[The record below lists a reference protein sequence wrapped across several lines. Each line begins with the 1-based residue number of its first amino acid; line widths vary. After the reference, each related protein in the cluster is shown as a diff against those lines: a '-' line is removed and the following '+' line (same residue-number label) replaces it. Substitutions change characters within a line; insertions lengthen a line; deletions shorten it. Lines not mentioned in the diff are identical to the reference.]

1 MNIADGRFSPFCG
14 KIAIFAKKGGKI
26 HMAKSL
32 SQKPV
37 CVGSVIVGIEQHI
50 SFGEYNEKKESMMK
64 ELFVIDDINRKI
76 DRNDPDITHSISITR
91 ANGTGD
97 KYLLAG
103 EAEGKEIRI
112 RTDQQA
118 KKIEYP
124 KKEIEQVDLISY
136 AVTDITLND
145 KEIKYVELK
154 RDIEENQRKYMEL
167 AKELREARLS
177 DDEAG
182 FLQKKI
188 IEKTEGMQALNWD
201 THMKLKEIS
210 DLEINSPETNYPDF
224 VGVRPGMIIYT
235 DDKSPWLVLEKNPA
249 SAEKILNESCA
260 TGKHEDAFV
269 CMSLKGAER
278 LVFTSQNHQIGKDTS
293 IAISSHTGAIKEDI
307 WRVMV
312 KNMSVDKLSEERL
325 EIMKASAKNPHLC
338 EAVKECTLSL
348 RKQLEA
354 RVLSAGIGPDEIN
367 VFNCNELK
375 SKAMDR
381 NTAELI
387 RRYPQISE
395 DLKEIRSITDR
406 IIKTYGLD
414 KDYGPGSIANEA
426 IKESS
431 QPIVP
436 KEKLERT
443 SNLSA
448 LLNRAA
454 TGATKQKAKG
464 SKSPLGKGI
473 LKG

>member
-1 MNIADGRFSPFCG
+1 
-14 KIAIFAKKGGKI
+14 
-26 HMAKSL
+26 MAKSL

-37 CVGSVIVGIEQHI
+37 CVGSIIVCLERHT

-64 ELFVIDDINRKI
+64 ELFIVDDISRKI
-76 DRNDPDITHSISITR
+76 DRNDPDITHSISIAR

-136 AVTDITLND
+136 AVTGITLND
-145 KEIKYVELK
+145 KEIKYVGLK
-154 RDIEENQRKYMEL
+154 RDIEGNQRKYMEL
-167 AKELREARLS
+167 AKELGEARLS

-188 IEKTEGMQALNWD
+188 AEKTKGMQALNWD

-210 DLEINSPETNYPDF
+210 DLEIDSPETNYPDLI
-224 VGVRPGMIIYT
+224 GVRPGMIIYT
-235 DDKSPWLVLEKNPA
+235 DDKSPWLMLEKNPA
-249 SAEKILNESCA
+249 SAEGMLNESYA
-260 TGKHEDAFV
+260 SGKYGDVFV
-269 CMSLKGAER
+269 CMSLKGTER
-278 LVFTSQNHQIGKDTS
+278 LVFTPQNHQIGKDTS
-293 IAISSHTGAIKEDI
+293 IAISSRTEAIKEDM
-307 WRVMV
+307 WRAMV
-312 KNMSVDKLSEERL
+312 KNMSVDKLSRERL
-325 EIMKASAKNPHLC
+325 EIMKASAKDPHLC
-338 EAVKECTLSL
+338 EAVRECTLSL
-348 RKQLEA
+348 RRQLEA
-354 RVLSAGIGPDEIN
+354 RALSAGIGPDEIN

-375 SKAMDR
+375 SKAMDG
-381 NTAELI
+381 NIAELI

-395 DLKEIRSITDR
+395 DLKEIRSVADR
-406 IIKTYGLD
+406 TIKTYGLD
-414 KDYGPGSIANEA
+414 KDYGPGSIIDEA
-426 IKESS
+426 VKESS

-436 KEKLERT
+436 KEKIERT
-443 SNLSA
+443 SDLSA

-454 TGATKQKAKG
+454 AGAARSKAKEP
-464 SKSPLGKGI
+464 KSAPRKGI

>member
-1 MNIADGRFSPFCG
+1 
-14 KIAIFAKKGGKI
+14 
-26 HMAKSL
+26 MAKSL

-37 CVGSVIVGIEQHI
+37 CVGSIIVCLERHT

-64 ELFVIDDINRKI
+64 EMFAVDDISRKI
-76 DRNDPDITHSISITR
+76 DRNDPDITHSISIAR
-91 ANGTGD
+91 ANGTGN
-97 KYLLAG
+97 KYSLAG

-136 AVTDITLND
+136 AVTGITLND
-145 KEIKYVELK
+145 KEMKYIGLK

-167 AKELREARLS
+167 AKELGEARLS

-188 IEKTEGMQALNWD
+188 AEKTKGMQALNWD

-210 DLEINSPETNYPDF
+210 DLEIDSPETNYPDF
-224 VGVRPGMIIYT
+224 IGVRPGMIIYT
-235 DDKSPWLVLEKNPA
+235 DDKSPWLMLEKNPA
-249 SAEKILNESCA
+249 SAEGMLNESYA
-260 TGKHEDAFV
+260 SGKYGDVFV
-269 CMSLKGAER
+269 CMSLKGTER
-278 LVFTSQNHQIGKDTS
+278 LVFTPQNHQIGKDTS
-293 IAISSHTGAIKEDI
+293 IAILSRTEAIKEDM

-312 KNMSVDKLSEERL
+312 KNMSVDKLSKERL
-325 EIMKASAKNPHLC
+325 EIMKASAKDPHLC
-338 EAVKECTLSL
+338 EAVRECTISL

-354 RVLSAGIGPDEIN
+354 RALSAEIGPDEIN

-375 SKAMDR
+375 SKAMDG

-395 DLKEIRSITDR
+395 DLKEIRSVADR
-406 IIKTYGLD
+406 TIKTYGLD
-414 KDYGPGSIANEA
+414 KDYGPGSIIDEA
-426 IKESS
+426 VKESS

-436 KEKLERT
+436 KEKIERT
-443 SNLSA
+443 SDLSA

-454 TGATKQKAKG
+454 AGAARSKAKEP
-464 SKSPLGKGI
+464 KSTPGKGI

>member
-1 MNIADGRFSPFCG
+1 
-14 KIAIFAKKGGKI
+14 
-26 HMAKSL
+26 MAKLL

-37 CVGSVIVGIEQHI
+37 CVGSIVVCLERHT

-64 ELFVIDDINRKI
+64 ELFVVDDISRKI
-76 DRNDPDITHSISITR
+76 DQNDPDITHSISIAR

-97 KYLLAG
+97 RYLLAG

-124 KKEIEQVDLISY
+124 KKGIEQVDLISY
-136 AVTDITLND
+136 AVAGITLND
-145 KEIKYVELK
+145 KEMKYIRLK
-154 RDIEENQRKYMEL
+154 RDIEENQRKYTEL
-167 AKELREARLS
+167 AKELGEARLS

-188 IEKTEGMQALNWD
+188 AEKTKGMQALNWD

-210 DLEINSPETNYPDF
+210 DLEIDSPETGYPDLI
-224 VGVRPGMIIYT
+224 GVRPGMIICT

-249 SAEKILNESCA
+249 SAEKILNESRA
-260 TGKHEDAFV
+260 AGKYGDVFV
-269 CMSLKGAER
+269 CMSPEGAEK
-278 LVFTSQNHQIGKDTS
+278 LVFTPQNHQVSKDTS
-293 IAISSHTGAIKEDI
+293 IAVLSRTEAIKEDI
-307 WRVMV
+307 ERVMI
-312 KNMSVDKLSEERL
+312 KNMSVDKLSRERL

-338 EAVKECTLSL
+338 EAVRECALSL
-348 RKQLEA
+348 RKQLET
-354 RVLSAGIGPDEIN
+354 RILSVGIGPDEIN

-375 SKAMDR
+375 SKAMDG

-395 DLKEIRSITDR
+395 GLKEIRSIADR

-414 KDYGPGSIANEA
+414 KDYGPGSIASEA
-426 IKESS
+426 VKEPS
-431 QPIVP
+431 QPVAP
-436 KEKLERT
+436 KEKIERT
-443 SNLSA
+443 SDLSA

-454 TGATKQKAKG
+454 AGATKSKAKEP
-464 SKSPLGKGI
+464 KSATRKGI

>member
-1 MNIADGRFSPFCG
+1 
-14 KIAIFAKKGGKI
+14 
-26 HMAKSL
+26 MAKLL

-37 CVGSVIVGIEQHI
+37 CVGSIIVCLERHT

-64 ELFVIDDINRKI
+64 ELFVVDDISRKI
-76 DRNDPDITHSISITR
+76 DQNDPDITHSISMAR

-112 RTDQQA
+112 RTDQKA

-136 AVTDITLND
+136 AVTGITLND
-145 KEIKYVELK
+145 KEIKYVGLK

-167 AKELREARLS
+167 AKELGEARLS

-188 IEKTEGMQALNWD
+188 TEKTEGMQTLNWD

-210 DLEINSPETNYPDF
+210 DLEIDSPETNYPDF
-224 VGVRPGMIIYT
+224 IGARPGMIIYT
-235 DDKSPWLVLEKNPA
+235 DDKSPWLMLEKNPA
-249 SAEKILNESCA
+249 SAEKILNESYA
-260 TGKHEDAFV
+260 AGKYGDTFV
-269 CMSLKGAER
+269 CMSLKGTER
-278 LVFTSQNHQIGKDTS
+278 LVFTPQNHQIGKDTS
-293 IAISSHTGAIKEDI
+293 IAILSRTEAIKEDM

-312 KNMSVDKLSEERL
+312 KNMSVDKLSKERL
-325 EIMKASAKNPHLC
+325 EIMKASAKDPHLC
-338 EAVKECTLSL
+338 EAVRECTISL

-354 RVLSAGIGPDEIN
+354 RALSAEIGPDEIN

-375 SKAMDR
+375 SKAMDG

-395 DLKEIRSITDR
+395 DLKEIRSVADR
-406 IIKTYGLD
+406 TIKTYGLD
-414 KDYGPGSIANEA
+414 KDYGPGSIIDEA
-426 IKESS
+426 VKESS

-436 KEKLERT
+436 KEKIERT
-443 SNLSA
+443 SDLSA

-454 TGATKQKAKG
+454 AGAARSKAKEP
-464 SKSPLGKGI
+464 KSTPGKGI

>member
-1 MNIADGRFSPFCG
+1 MANLPFADKMLFLQKRR
-14 KIAIFAKKGGKI
+14 KQRY
-26 HMAKSL
+26 MAKLL

-37 CVGSVIVGIEQHI
+37 CVGSIIVCLERHT

-64 ELFVIDDINRKI
+64 ELFVVDGISRKI
-76 DRNDPDITHSISITR
+76 DRNDPDITHSISIAR

-124 KKEIEQVDLISY
+124 KKEMEQVDLISY
-136 AVTDITLND
+136 AVTGIILND

-249 SAEKILNESCA
+249 SAEKILNEFCA

-293 IAISSHTGAIKEDI
+293 IAISSHTEAIKEDI

-325 EIMKASAKNPHLC
+325 EITKASAKNPHLC

-354 RVLSAGIGPDEIN
+354 RVLSAGIDPDEIN

-395 DLKEIRSITDR
+395 DLKEIRSIADR

-414 KDYGPGSIANEA
+414 KDYGPGNIANEA

-436 KEKLERT
+436 KEKIEKT
-443 SNLSA
+443 SDLST

-454 TGATKQKAKG
+454 AGATKQKAKEL
-464 SKSPLGKGI
+464 KSPIGKGI

>member
-1 MNIADGRFSPFCG
+1 
-14 KIAIFAKKGGKI
+14 
-26 HMAKSL
+26 MAKSL

-37 CVGSVIVGIEQHI
+37 CVGSIIVCLERHT

-64 ELFVIDDINRKI
+64 ELFAVDDISRKI
-76 DRNDPDITHSISITR
+76 DRNDPDITHSISIAR

-97 KYLLAG
+97 KYSLAG

-136 AVTDITLND
+136 AVAGITLND
-145 KEIKYVELK
+145 KEMKYVGLK

-167 AKELREARLS
+167 AKELGEARLS

-188 IEKTEGMQALNWD
+188 AEKTKGMQALNWD

-210 DLEINSPETNYPDF
+210 DLEIDSPETNYPDF
-224 VGVRPGMIIYT
+224 IGVRPGMILCT
-235 DDKSPWLVLEKNPA
+235 DGRSPWLVLEKNPA
-249 SAEKILNESCA
+249 SAEKILNESYA
-260 TGKHEDAFV
+260 AGKYGDAFV
-269 CMSLKGAER
+269 CMSLKGTER
-278 LVFTSQNHQIGKDTS
+278 LVFTPQNHQIGKDTS
-293 IAISSHTGAIKEDI
+293 IAILSRTEAIKEDM

-312 KNMSVDKLSEERL
+312 KNMSADKLSRERL
-325 EIMKASAKNPHLC
+325 EIMKASAKDPHLC
-338 EAVKECTLSL
+338 EAVRECTISL

-354 RVLSAGIGPDEIN
+354 RALSAGIGPDEIN

-395 DLKEIRSITDR
+395 DLKEIRSIADR
-406 IIKTYGLD
+406 TIKTYGLD
-414 KDYGPGSIANEA
+414 KDYGPGSIIDEA
-426 IKESS
+426 VKESS

-436 KEKLERT
+436 KEKIERT
-443 SNLSA
+443 SDLSA

-454 TGATKQKAKG
+454 AGAARSKAKEPE
-464 SKSPLGKGI
+464 SAPRKGI

>member
-1 MNIADGRFSPFCG
+1 
-14 KIAIFAKKGGKI
+14 
-26 HMAKSL
+26 MAKSL

-37 CVGSVIVGIEQHI
+37 CVGSIVVGIEQHI

-64 ELFVIDDINRKI
+64 ELFIVDDISRKI
-76 DRNDPDITHSISITR
+76 VRNDPDITHSISIAR

-103 EAEGKEIRI
+103 EAEEKEIRI

-136 AVTDITLND
+136 AVTGITLND
-145 KEIKYVELK
+145 KEIKYVGLK
-154 RDIEENQRKYMEL
+154 REIEENQRKYMEL
-167 AKELREARLS
+167 AKELGEARLS

-188 IEKTEGMQALNWD
+188 AEKTKGMQALNWD

-210 DLEINSPETNYPDF
+210 DLEIDSPETNYPDLI
-224 VGVRPGMIIYT
+224 GVRPGMIIYT
-235 DDKSPWLVLEKNPA
+235 DGRSPWLMLEKNPA
-249 SAEKILNESCA
+249 SAEGMLNESYA
-260 TGKHEDAFV
+260 SGKYGDVFV
-269 CMSLKGAER
+269 CMSLKGTER
-278 LVFTSQNHQIGKDTS
+278 LVFTPQNHQIGKDPS
-293 IAISSHTGAIKEDI
+293 IAILSRTEAIKEDM

-312 KNMSVDKLSEERL
+312 KNMSVDKLSRERL
-325 EIMKASAKNPHLC
+325 EIMKASAKDPYLC
-338 EAVKECTLSL
+338 EAVRECTLSL

-354 RVLSAGIGPDEIN
+354 RALSAGIGPDEIN

-375 SKAMDR
+375 SKAMDG

-395 DLKEIRSITDR
+395 DLKEIRSVADR
-406 IIKTYGLD
+406 TIKTYGLD
-414 KDYGPGSIANEA
+414 KDYGPGSIIDEA
-426 IKESS
+426 AKESS

-436 KEKLERT
+436 KEKIERT
-443 SNLSA
+443 SDLSA

-454 TGATKQKAKG
+454 AGAAKSKAKEP
-464 SKSPLGKGI
+464 KSAPGKGI

>member
-1 MNIADGRFSPFCG
+1 
-14 KIAIFAKKGGKI
+14 
-26 HMAKSL
+26 MAKSL

-37 CVGSVIVGIEQHI
+37 CVGSIIVCLERHT

-64 ELFVIDDINRKI
+64 EMFAVDDISRKI
-76 DRNDPDITHSISITR
+76 DRNDPDITHSISIAR

-97 KYLLAG
+97 KYSLAG

-136 AVTDITLND
+136 AVTSITLND
-145 KEIKYVELK
+145 KEMKYVGLK

-167 AKELREARLS
+167 AKELGEARLS

-188 IEKTEGMQALNWD
+188 AEKTKGMQALNWD

-210 DLEINSPETNYPDF
+210 DLEIDSPETNYPDF
-224 VGVRPGMIIYT
+224 IGVRPGMIIYT
-235 DDKSPWLVLEKNPA
+235 DDKSPWLMLEKNPT
-249 SAEKILNESCA
+249 SAEGMLNESYA
-260 TGKHEDAFV
+260 SGKYGDVFV
-269 CMSLKGAER
+269 CMSLKGTER
-278 LVFTSQNHQIGKDTS
+278 LVFTPQNHQIGKDTS
-293 IAISSHTGAIKEDI
+293 IAILSRTEAIKEDM

-312 KNMSVDKLSEERL
+312 KNMSVDKLSKERL
-325 EIMKASAKNPHLC
+325 EIMKASAKDPHLC
-338 EAVKECTLSL
+338 EAVRECTISL

-354 RVLSAGIGPDEIN
+354 RALSAEIGPDEIN

-375 SKAMDR
+375 SKAMDG

-395 DLKEIRSITDR
+395 DLKEIRSVADR
-406 IIKTYGLD
+406 TIKTYGLD
-414 KDYGPGSIANEA
+414 KDYGPGSIIDEA
-426 IKESS
+426 VKESS

-436 KEKLERT
+436 KEKIERT
-443 SNLSA
+443 SDLSA

-454 TGATKQKAKG
+454 AGAARSKAKEP
-464 SKSPLGKGI
+464 KSTPGKGI

>member
-1 MNIADGRFSPFCG
+1 
-14 KIAIFAKKGGKI
+14 
-26 HMAKSL
+26 MAKSL

-37 CVGSVIVGIEQHI
+37 CVGSIIVCLERHT

-64 ELFVIDDINRKI
+64 EMFAVDDINRKI
-76 DRNDPDITHSISITR
+76 DRNDPDITHSISIAR

-103 EAEGKEIRI
+103 EAEGKGIRI

-136 AVTDITLND
+136 AVTGITLND
-145 KEIKYVELK
+145 KEMKYVGLK
-154 RDIEENQRKYMEL
+154 REIEENQRKYMEL
-167 AKELREARLS
+167 AKELGEARLS

-188 IEKTEGMQALNWD
+188 TEKTEGMQTLNWD

-210 DLEINSPETNYPDF
+210 DLEIDSPETNYPDF
-224 VGVRPGMIIYT
+224 IGVRPGMIIYT
-235 DDKSPWLVLEKNPA
+235 DDKSPWLMLEKNPA
-249 SAEKILNESCA
+249 SAEGMLNESYA
-260 TGKHEDAFV
+260 SGKYGDVFV
-269 CMSLKGAER
+269 CMSLKGTER

-293 IAISSHTGAIKEDI
+293 IAILSRTEAIKEDM

-312 KNMSVDKLSEERL
+312 KNMSVDKLSKERL
-325 EIMKASAKNPHLC
+325 EIMKTSAKNPHLC
-338 EAVKECTLSL
+338 ETVRECTLSL
-348 RKQLEA
+348 RKQLETH
-354 RVLSAGIGPDEIN
+354 

-375 SKAMDR
+375 SKAMDG

-395 DLKEIRSITDR
+395 DLKEIRSVADR

-414 KDYGPGSIANEA
+414 KDYGPGSIVNKAV
-426 IKESS
+426 KEPS
-431 QPIVP
+431 QPIAP
-436 KEKLERT
+436 KEKIERT
-443 SNLSA
+443 SDLSA

-454 TGATKQKAKG
+454 AGTARSKTKG
-464 SKSPLGKGI
+464 PKSTPGKGI

>member
-1 MNIADGRFSPFCG
+1 
-14 KIAIFAKKGGKI
+14 
-26 HMAKSL
+26 MAKSL

-37 CVGSVIVGIEQHI
+37 CVGSIIVCLERHT

-64 ELFVIDDINRKI
+64 EMFAVDDINRKI
-76 DRNDPDITHSISITR
+76 DRNDPDITHSISIAR

-103 EAEGKEIRI
+103 EAEGKGIRI

-136 AVTDITLND
+136 AVTGITLND
-145 KEIKYVELK
+145 KEMKYVGLK
-154 RDIEENQRKYMEL
+154 REIEENQRKYMEL
-167 AKELREARLS
+167 AKELGEARLS

-188 IEKTEGMQALNWD
+188 TEKTEGMQTLNWD

-210 DLEINSPETNYPDF
+210 DLEIDSPETNYPDF
-224 VGVRPGMIIYT
+224 IGVRPGMIIYT
-235 DDKSPWLVLEKNPA
+235 DDKSPWLMLEKNPA
-249 SAEKILNESCA
+249 SAEGMLNESYA
-260 TGKHEDAFV
+260 SGKYGDVFV
-269 CMSLKGAER
+269 CMSLKGTER
-278 LVFTSQNHQIGKDTS
+278 LVFTPQNHQIGKDTS
-293 IAISSHTGAIKEDI
+293 IAILSRTEAIKEDM

-312 KNMSVDKLSEERL
+312 KNMSVDKLSKERL
-325 EIMKASAKNPHLC
+325 EIMKTSAKNPHLC
-338 EAVKECTLSL
+338 ETVRECTLSL
-348 RKQLEA
+348 RKQLET

-375 SKAMDR
+375 SKAMDG

-395 DLKEIRSITDR
+395 DLKEIRSVADR

-414 KDYGPGSIANEA
+414 KDYGPGSIVNKAV
-426 IKESS
+426 KEPS
-431 QPIVP
+431 QPIAP
-436 KEKLERT
+436 KEKIERT
-443 SNLSA
+443 SDLSA

-454 TGATKQKAKG
+454 AGTARSKTKG
-464 SKSPLGKGI
+464 PKSTPGKGI

>member
-1 MNIADGRFSPFCG
+1 
-14 KIAIFAKKGGKI
+14 
-26 HMAKSL
+26 MAKSL

-37 CVGSVIVGIEQHI
+37 CVGSIIVCLERHT

-64 ELFVIDDINRKI
+64 EMFAVDDISRKI
-76 DRNDPDITHSISITR
+76 DRNDPDITHSISIAR

-97 KYLLAG
+97 KYSLAG

-136 AVTDITLND
+136 AVTGITLND
-145 KEIKYVELK
+145 KEMKYVGLK

-167 AKELREARLS
+167 AKELGEARLS

-188 IEKTEGMQALNWD
+188 AEKTKGMQALNWD

-210 DLEINSPETNYPDF
+210 DLEIDSPETNYPDF
-224 VGVRPGMIIYT
+224 IGVRPGMIIYT
-235 DDKSPWLVLEKNPA
+235 DDKSPWLMLEKNPA
-249 SAEKILNESCA
+249 SAEGMLNESYA
-260 TGKHEDAFV
+260 SGKYGDVFV
-269 CMSLKGAER
+269 CMSLKGTER
-278 LVFTSQNHQIGKDTS
+278 LVFTPQNHQIGKDTS
-293 IAISSHTGAIKEDI
+293 IAILSRTEAIKEDM
-307 WRVMV
+307 WRVMA
-312 KNMSVDKLSEERL
+312 KNMSVDKLSKERL
-325 EIMKASAKNPHLC
+325 EIMKASAKDPHLC
-338 EAVKECTLSL
+338 EAVRECTISL

-354 RVLSAGIGPDEIN
+354 RALSAEIGPDEIN

-375 SKAMDR
+375 SKAMDG

-395 DLKEIRSITDR
+395 DLKEIRSVADR
-406 IIKTYGLD
+406 TIKTYGLD
-414 KDYGPGSIANEA
+414 KDYGPGSIIDEA
-426 IKESS
+426 VKESS

-436 KEKLERT
+436 KEKIERT
-443 SNLSA
+443 SDLSA

-454 TGATKQKAKG
+454 AGAARSKAKEP
-464 SKSPLGKGI
+464 KSTPGKGI

>member
-1 MNIADGRFSPFCG
+1 
-14 KIAIFAKKGGKI
+14 
-26 HMAKSL
+26 MAKSL

-37 CVGSVIVGIEQHI
+37 CVGSIIVCLERHT

-64 ELFVIDDINRKI
+64 EMFAVDDISRKI
-76 DRNDPDITHSISITR
+76 DRNDPDITHSISIAR

-97 KYLLAG
+97 KYSLAG

-136 AVTDITLND
+136 AVTGITLND
-145 KEIKYVELK
+145 KEMKYVGLK

-167 AKELREARLS
+167 AKELGEARLS

-188 IEKTEGMQALNWD
+188 AEKTKGMQALNWD

-210 DLEINSPETNYPDF
+210 DLEIDSPETNYPDF
-224 VGVRPGMIIYT
+224 IGVRPGMIIYT
-235 DDKSPWLVLEKNPA
+235 DDKSPWLMLEKNPA
-249 SAEKILNESCA
+249 SAEGMLNESYA
-260 TGKHEDAFV
+260 SGKYGDVFV
-269 CMSLKGAER
+269 CMSLKGTER
-278 LVFTSQNHQIGKDTS
+278 LVFTPQNHQIGKDTS
-293 IAISSHTGAIKEDI
+293 IAILSRTEAIKEDM

-312 KNMSVDKLSEERL
+312 KNMSVDKLSKERL
-325 EIMKASAKNPHLC
+325 EIMKASAKDPHLC
-338 EAVKECTLSL
+338 EAVRECTISL

-354 RVLSAGIGPDEIN
+354 RALSAEIGPDEIN

-375 SKAMDR
+375 SKAMDG

-395 DLKEIRSITDR
+395 DLKEISSVADR
-406 IIKTYGLD
+406 TIKTYGLD
-414 KDYGPGSIANEA
+414 KDYGPGSIIDEA
-426 IKESS
+426 VKESS

-436 KEKLERT
+436 KEKIERT
-443 SNLSA
+443 SDLSA

-454 TGATKQKAKG
+454 AGAARSKAKEP
-464 SKSPLGKGI
+464 KSTPGKGI

>member
-1 MNIADGRFSPFCG
+1 
-14 KIAIFAKKGGKI
+14 
-26 HMAKSL
+26 MAKSL

-37 CVGSVIVGIEQHI
+37 CVGSIIVCLERHT

-64 ELFVIDDINRKI
+64 ELFIVDDISRKI
-76 DRNDPDITHSISITR
+76 DRNDPDITHSISIAR

-136 AVTDITLND
+136 AVTGITLND
-145 KEIKYVELK
+145 KEIKYVGLK
-154 RDIEENQRKYMEL
+154 RDIEGNQRKYMEL
-167 AKELREARLS
+167 AKELGEARLS

-188 IEKTEGMQALNWD
+188 AEKTKGMQALNWD

-210 DLEINSPETNYPDF
+210 DLEIDSPETNYPDLI
-224 VGVRPGMIIYT
+224 GVRPGMIIYT
-235 DDKSPWLVLEKNPA
+235 DDKSPWLMLEKNPA
-249 SAEKILNESCA
+249 SAEGMLNESYA
-260 TGKHEDAFV
+260 SGKYGDVFV
-269 CMSLKGAER
+269 CMSLKGTER
-278 LVFTSQNHQIGKDTS
+278 LVFTPQNHQIGKDTS
-293 IAISSHTGAIKEDI
+293 IAISSRTEAIKEDM
-307 WRVMV
+307 WRAMV
-312 KNMSVDKLSEERL
+312 KNMSVDKLSRERL
-325 EIMKASAKNPHLC
+325 EIMKASAKDPHLC
-338 EAVKECTLSL
+338 EAVRECTLSL
-348 RKQLEA
+348 RRQLEA
-354 RVLSAGIGPDEIN
+354 RALSAGIGPDEIN

-375 SKAMDR
+375 SKAMDG
-381 NTAELI
+381 NIVELI

-395 DLKEIRSITDR
+395 DLKEIRSVADR
-406 IIKTYGLD
+406 TIKTYGLD
-414 KDYGPGSIANEA
+414 KDYGPGSIIDEA
-426 IKESS
+426 VKESS

-436 KEKLERT
+436 KEKIERT
-443 SNLSA
+443 SDLSA

-454 TGATKQKAKG
+454 AGAARSKAKEP
-464 SKSPLGKGI
+464 KSAPRKGI

>member
-1 MNIADGRFSPFCG
+1 
-14 KIAIFAKKGGKI
+14 
-26 HMAKSL
+26 MAKSL

-37 CVGSVIVGIEQHI
+37 CVGSIIVCLERHT

-64 ELFVIDDINRKI
+64 EMFAVDDISRKI
-76 DRNDPDITHSISITR
+76 DRNDPDITHSISIAR

-97 KYLLAG
+97 KYSLAG

-136 AVTDITLND
+136 AVTGITLND
-145 KEIKYVELK
+145 KEMKYVGLK

-167 AKELREARLS
+167 AKELGEARLS

-188 IEKTEGMQALNWD
+188 AEKTKGMQALNWD

-210 DLEINSPETNYPDF
+210 DLEIDSPETNYPDF
-224 VGVRPGMIIYT
+224 IGVRPGMIIYT
-235 DDKSPWLVLEKNPA
+235 DDKSPWLMLEKNPA
-249 SAEKILNESCA
+249 SAEGMLNESYA
-260 TGKHEDAFV
+260 SGKYGDVFV
-269 CMSLKGAER
+269 CMSLKGTER
-278 LVFTSQNHQIGKDTS
+278 LVFTPQNHQIGKDTS
-293 IAISSHTGAIKEDI
+293 IAILSRTEAIKEDM

-312 KNMSVDKLSEERL
+312 KNMSVDKLSKERL
-325 EIMKASAKNPHLC
+325 EIMKASAKDPHLC
-338 EAVKECTLSL
+338 EAVRECTISL

-354 RVLSAGIGPDEIN
+354 RALSAEIGPDEIN

-375 SKAMDR
+375 SKAMDG

-395 DLKEIRSITDR
+395 DLKEIRSVADR
-406 IIKTYGLD
+406 TIKTYGLD
-414 KDYGPGSIANEA
+414 KDYGPGSIIDEA
-426 IKESS
+426 VKESS

-436 KEKLERT
+436 KEKIERT
-443 SNLSA
+443 SDLSA
-448 LLNRAA
+448 LLNRAVA
-454 TGATKQKAKG
+454 GAARSKAKEP
-464 SKSPLGKGI
+464 KSTPGKGI

>member
-1 MNIADGRFSPFCG
+1 
-14 KIAIFAKKGGKI
+14 
-26 HMAKSL
+26 MAKSL

-37 CVGSVIVGIEQHI
+37 CVGSIIVCLERHT

-64 ELFVIDDINRKI
+64 EMFAVDDISRKI
-76 DRNDPDITHSISITR
+76 DRNDPDITHSISIAR

-97 KYLLAG
+97 KYSLAG

-136 AVTDITLND
+136 AVAGITLND
-145 KEIKYVELK
+145 KEMKYVGLK

-167 AKELREARLS
+167 AKELGEARLS

-188 IEKTEGMQALNWD
+188 AEKTKGMQALNWD

-210 DLEINSPETNYPDF
+210 DLEIDSPETNYPDF
-224 VGVRPGMIIYT
+224 IGVRPGMIIYT
-235 DDKSPWLVLEKNPA
+235 DDKSPWLMLEKNPA
-249 SAEKILNESCA
+249 SAEGMLNESYA
-260 TGKHEDAFV
+260 SGKYGDVFV
-269 CMSLKGAER
+269 CMSLKGTER
-278 LVFTSQNHQIGKDTS
+278 LVFTPQNHQIGKDTS
-293 IAISSHTGAIKEDI
+293 IAILSRTEAIKEDM

-312 KNMSVDKLSEERL
+312 KNMSVDKLSKERL
-325 EIMKASAKNPHLC
+325 EIMKASAKDPHLC
-338 EAVKECTLSL
+338 EAVRECTISL

-354 RVLSAGIGPDEIN
+354 RALSAEIGPDEIS

-375 SKAMDR
+375 SKAMDG

-395 DLKEIRSITDR
+395 DLKEIRSVADR
-406 IIKTYGLD
+406 TIKTYGLD
-414 KDYGPGSIANEA
+414 KDYGPGSIIDEA
-426 IKESS
+426 VKESS

-436 KEKLERT
+436 KEKIERT
-443 SNLSA
+443 SDLSA

-454 TGATKQKAKG
+454 AGAARSKAKEP
-464 SKSPLGKGI
+464 KSTPGKGI

>member
-1 MNIADGRFSPFCG
+1 
-14 KIAIFAKKGGKI
+14 
-26 HMAKSL
+26 MAKSL

-37 CVGSVIVGIEQHI
+37 CVGSIIVCLERHT

-64 ELFVIDDINRKI
+64 EMFAVDDISRKI
-76 DRNDPDITHSISITR
+76 DRNDPDITHSISIAR

-97 KYLLAG
+97 KYSLAG

-136 AVTDITLND
+136 AVTGITLND
-145 KEIKYVELK
+145 KEMKYVGLK

-167 AKELREARLS
+167 AKELGKARLS

-188 IEKTEGMQALNWD
+188 AEKTKGMQALNWD

-210 DLEINSPETNYPDF
+210 DLEIDSPETNYPDF
-224 VGVRPGMIIYT
+224 IGVRPGMIIYT
-235 DDKSPWLVLEKNPA
+235 DDKSPWLMLEKNPA
-249 SAEKILNESCA
+249 SAEGMLNESYA
-260 TGKHEDAFV
+260 SGKYGDVFV
-269 CMSLKGAER
+269 CMSLKGTER
-278 LVFTSQNHQIGKDTS
+278 LVFTPQNHQIGKDTS
-293 IAISSHTGAIKEDI
+293 IAILSRTEAIKEDM

-312 KNMSVDKLSEERL
+312 KNMSVDKLSKERL
-325 EIMKASAKNPHLC
+325 EIMKASAKDPHLC
-338 EAVKECTLSL
+338 EAVRECTISL

-354 RVLSAGIGPDEIN
+354 RALSAEIGPDEIN

-375 SKAMDR
+375 SKAMDG

-395 DLKEIRSITDR
+395 DLKEIRSVADR
-406 IIKTYGLD
+406 TIKTYGLD
-414 KDYGPGSIANEA
+414 KDYGPGSIIDEA
-426 IKESS
+426 VKESS

-436 KEKLERT
+436 KEKIERT
-443 SNLSA
+443 SDLSA

-454 TGATKQKAKG
+454 AGATRSKAKEP
-464 SKSPLGKGI
+464 KSTPGKGI

>member
-1 MNIADGRFSPFCG
+1 
-14 KIAIFAKKGGKI
+14 
-26 HMAKSL
+26 MAKSL

-37 CVGSVIVGIEQHI
+37 CVGSIIVCLERHT

-64 ELFVIDDINRKI
+64 ELFVVDDISRKI
-76 DRNDPDITHSISITR
+76 ERNDPDITHSISIAR

-112 RTDQQA
+112 RTDQKA

-136 AVTDITLND
+136 AVTGITLND
-145 KEIKYVELK
+145 KEIKYVGLK

-167 AKELREARLS
+167 AKELGEARLS

-188 IEKTEGMQALNWD
+188 TEKTEGMQALNWD

-210 DLEINSPETNYPDF
+210 DLEIDSPETNYPDF
-224 VGVRPGMIIYT
+224 IGARPGMIIYT

-249 SAEKILNESCA
+249 SAEKILNESYTA
-260 TGKHEDAFV
+260 GKYGDAFV
-269 CMSLKGAER
+269 CMSLKGTER
-278 LVFTSQNHQIGKDTS
+278 LVFTPQNHQIGKDTS
-293 IAISSHTGAIKEDI
+293 IAILSRTEAIKEDM

-312 KNMSVDKLSEERL
+312 ENMSVDKLSRERL
-325 EIMKASAKNPHLC
+325 EIMKASAKDPHLC
-338 EAVKECTLSL
+338 EAVRECTLLL

-354 RVLSAGIGPDEIN
+354 RVLSAGINPDEIN

-375 SKAMDR
+375 SKAMDG

-395 DLKEIRSITDR
+395 GLKEIRSIADR

-414 KDYGPGSIANEA
+414 KDYGPGSIASEA
-426 IKESS
+426 VKEPS
-431 QPIVP
+431 QPIIP
-436 KEKLERT
+436 KEKIERT
-443 SNLSA
+443 SDLSA

-454 TGATKQKAKG
+454 AGATKSKAKEPR
-464 SKSPLGKGI
+464 STPGKGI

>member
-1 MNIADGRFSPFCG
+1 
-14 KIAIFAKKGGKI
+14 
-26 HMAKSL
+26 MAKSL

-37 CVGSVIVGIEQHI
+37 CVGSIIVCLERHT

-64 ELFVIDDINRKI
+64 EMFAVDDISRKI
-76 DRNDPDITHSISITR
+76 DRNDPDITHSISIAR

-97 KYLLAG
+97 KYSLAG

-136 AVTDITLND
+136 AVTGITLND
-145 KEIKYVELK
+145 KEMKYVGLK

-167 AKELREARLS
+167 AKELGEARLS

-188 IEKTEGMQALNWD
+188 AEKTKGMRALNWD

-210 DLEINSPETNYPDF
+210 DLEIDSPETNYPDF
-224 VGVRPGMIIYT
+224 IGVRPGMIIYT
-235 DDKSPWLVLEKNPA
+235 DDKSPWLMLEKNPA
-249 SAEKILNESCA
+249 SAEGMLNESYA
-260 TGKHEDAFV
+260 SGKYGDVFV
-269 CMSLKGAER
+269 CMSLKGTER
-278 LVFTSQNHQIGKDTS
+278 LVFTPQNHQIGKDTS
-293 IAISSHTGAIKEDI
+293 IAILSRTEAIKEDM

-312 KNMSVDKLSEERL
+312 KNMSVDKLSKERL
-325 EIMKASAKNPHLC
+325 EIMKASAKDPHLC
-338 EAVKECTLSL
+338 EAVRECTISL

-354 RVLSAGIGPDEIN
+354 RALSAEIGPDEIN

-375 SKAMDR
+375 SKAMDG

-395 DLKEIRSITDR
+395 DLKEIRSVADR
-406 IIKTYGLD
+406 TIKTYGLD
-414 KDYGPGSIANEA
+414 KDYGPGSIIDEA
-426 IKESS
+426 VKESS

-436 KEKLERT
+436 KEKIERT
-443 SNLSA
+443 SDLSA

-454 TGATKQKAKG
+454 AGAARSKAKEP
-464 SKSPLGKGI
+464 KSTPGKGI

>member
-1 MNIADGRFSPFCG
+1 
-14 KIAIFAKKGGKI
+14 
-26 HMAKSL
+26 MAKSL

-37 CVGSVIVGIEQHI
+37 CVGSIIVCLERHT

-64 ELFVIDDINRKI
+64 EMFAVDDISRKI
-76 DRNDPDITHSISITR
+76 DRNDPDITHSISIAR

-97 KYLLAG
+97 KYSLAG

-136 AVTDITLND
+136 AVTGITLND
-145 KEIKYVELK
+145 KEMKYVGLK

-167 AKELREARLS
+167 AKELGEARLS

-188 IEKTEGMQALNWD
+188 AEKTKGMQALNWD

-210 DLEINSPETNYPDF
+210 DLEIDSPETNYPDF
-224 VGVRPGMIIYT
+224 IGVRPGMIIYT
-235 DDKSPWLVLEKNPA
+235 DDKSPWLMLEKNPA
-249 SAEKILNESCA
+249 SAEGMLNESYA
-260 TGKHEDAFV
+260 SGKYGDVFV
-269 CMSLKGAER
+269 CMSLKGTER
-278 LVFTSQNHQIGKDTS
+278 LVFTPQNHQIGKDTS
-293 IAISSHTGAIKEDI
+293 IAILSRTEAIKEDM

-312 KNMSVDKLSEERL
+312 KNMSVDKLSKERL
-325 EIMKASAKNPHLC
+325 EIMKASAKDPHLC
-338 EAVKECTLSL
+338 EAVRECTISL

-354 RVLSAGIGPDEIN
+354 RALSAEIGPDEIN

-375 SKAMDR
+375 SKAMDG

-395 DLKEIRSITDR
+395 DLKEIRSVADR
-406 IIKTYGLD
+406 TIKTYGLD
-414 KDYGPGSIANEA
+414 KDYGPGSIIDEA
-426 IKESS
+426 VKESS
-431 QPIVP
+431 QPIVQ
-436 KEKLERT
+436 KEKIERT
-443 SNLSA
+443 SDLSA

-454 TGATKQKAKG
+454 AGAARSKAKEP
-464 SKSPLGKGI
+464 KSTPGKGI

>member
-1 MNIADGRFSPFCG
+1 
-14 KIAIFAKKGGKI
+14 
-26 HMAKSL
+26 MAKSL

-37 CVGSVIVGIEQHI
+37 CVGSIIVCLERHT

-64 ELFVIDDINRKI
+64 ELFAVDDISRKI
-76 DRNDPDITHSISITR
+76 DRNDPDITHSISIAR

-97 KYLLAG
+97 RYLLAG

-136 AVTDITLND
+136 AVTGITLND
-145 KEIKYVELK
+145 KEIKYVGLK
-154 RDIEENQRKYMEL
+154 REIEENQRKYMEL
-167 AKELREARLS
+167 AKELGEARLS

-188 IEKTEGMQALNWD
+188 AEKTKGMQALNWD

-210 DLEINSPETNYPDF
+210 DLEIDSPETNYPDLI
-224 VGVRPGMIIYT
+224 GVRPGMIIYT
-235 DDKSPWLVLEKNPA
+235 DDKSPWLMLEKNPA
-249 SAEKILNESCA
+249 SAEGMLNESYA
-260 TGKHEDAFV
+260 SGKYGDVFV
-269 CMSLKGAER
+269 CMSLKGTER
-278 LVFTSQNHQIGKDTS
+278 LVFTPQNHQIGKDTS
-293 IAISSHTGAIKEDI
+293 IAISSRTEAIKEDM
-307 WRVMV
+307 WRAMV
-312 KNMSVDKLSEERL
+312 KNMSVDKLSRERL
-325 EIMKASAKNPHLC
+325 EIMKASAKDPHLC
-338 EAVKECTLSL
+338 EAVRECALSL

-354 RVLSAGIGPDEIN
+354 RALSAGIGPDEIN

-395 DLKEIRSITDR
+395 DLKEIRSVADR
-406 IIKTYGLD
+406 TIKTYGLD
-414 KDYGPGSIANEA
+414 KDYGPGSIIDEA
-426 IKESS
+426 VKESS

-436 KEKLERT
+436 KEKIERT
-443 SNLSA
+443 SDLSA

-454 TGATKQKAKG
+454 AGAAKSKAKEP
-464 SKSPLGKGI
+464 KSAPRKGI

>member
-1 MNIADGRFSPFCG
+1 
-14 KIAIFAKKGGKI
+14 
-26 HMAKSL
+26 MAKSL

-37 CVGSVIVGIEQHI
+37 CVGSIIVCLERHT

-64 ELFVIDDINRKI
+64 EMFAVDDISRKI
-76 DRNDPDITHSISITR
+76 DRNDPDITHSISIAR

-97 KYLLAG
+97 KYSLAG

-136 AVTDITLND
+136 AVTGITLND
-145 KEIKYVELK
+145 KEMKYVGLK

-167 AKELREARLS
+167 AKELGEARLS

-188 IEKTEGMQALNWD
+188 AEKTKGMQALNWD

-210 DLEINSPETNYPDF
+210 DLEIDSPETNYPDF
-224 VGVRPGMIIYT
+224 IGVRPGMIIYT
-235 DDKSPWLVLEKNPA
+235 DDKSPWLMLEKNPA
-249 SAEKILNESCA
+249 SAEGMLNESYA
-260 TGKHEDAFV
+260 SGKYGDVFV
-269 CMSLKGAER
+269 CMSLKGTER
-278 LVFTSQNHQIGKDTS
+278 LVFTPQNHQIGKDTS
-293 IAISSHTGAIKEDI
+293 IAILSRTEAIKEDM

-312 KNMSVDKLSEERL
+312 KNMSVDKLSKERL
-325 EIMKASAKNPHLC
+325 EIMKASAKDPHLC
-338 EAVKECTLSL
+338 EAVRECTISL

-354 RVLSAGIGPDEIN
+354 RALSAEIGPDEIN

-375 SKAMDR
+375 SKAMDG

-395 DLKEIRSITDR
+395 DLKEIRSVADR
-406 IIKTYGLD
+406 TIKTYGLD
-414 KDYGPGSIANEA
+414 KDYGPGSIIDEA
-426 IKESS
+426 VKESS

-436 KEKLERT
+436 KEKIERT
-443 SNLSA
+443 SDLSA

-454 TGATKQKAKG
+454 AGAARSKAKKP
-464 SKSPLGKGI
+464 KSTPGKGI

>member
-1 MNIADGRFSPFCG
+1 
-14 KIAIFAKKGGKI
+14 
-26 HMAKSL
+26 MAKSL

-37 CVGSVIVGIEQHI
+37 CVGSIIVCLERHT

-64 ELFVIDDINRKI
+64 EMFAVDDISRKI
-76 DRNDPDITHSISITR
+76 DRNDPDITHSISIAR

-97 KYLLAG
+97 KYSLAG

-112 RTDQQA
+112 RIDQQA

-136 AVTDITLND
+136 AVTGITLND
-145 KEIKYVELK
+145 KEMKYVGLK

-167 AKELREARLS
+167 AKELGEARLS

-188 IEKTEGMQALNWD
+188 AEKTKGMQALNWD

-210 DLEINSPETNYPDF
+210 DLEIDSPETNYPDF
-224 VGVRPGMIIYT
+224 IGVRPGMIIYT
-235 DDKSPWLVLEKNPA
+235 DDKSPWLMLEKNPA
-249 SAEKILNESCA
+249 SAEGMLNESYA
-260 TGKHEDAFV
+260 SGKYGDVFV
-269 CMSLKGAER
+269 CMSLKGTER
-278 LVFTSQNHQIGKDTS
+278 LVFTPQNHQIGKDTS
-293 IAISSHTGAIKEDI
+293 IAILSRTEAIKEDM

-312 KNMSVDKLSEERL
+312 KNMSVDKLSKERL
-325 EIMKASAKNPHLC
+325 EIMKASAKDPHLC
-338 EAVKECTLSL
+338 EAVRECTISL

-354 RVLSAGIGPDEIN
+354 RALSAEIGPDEIN

-375 SKAMDR
+375 SKAMDG

-395 DLKEIRSITDR
+395 DLKEIRSVADR
-406 IIKTYGLD
+406 TIKTYGLD
-414 KDYGPGSIANEA
+414 KDYGPGSIIDEA
-426 IKESS
+426 VKESS

-436 KEKLERT
+436 KEKIERT
-443 SNLSA
+443 SDLSA

-454 TGATKQKAKG
+454 AGAARSKAKEP
-464 SKSPLGKGI
+464 KSTPGKGI

>member
-1 MNIADGRFSPFCG
+1 
-14 KIAIFAKKGGKI
+14 
-26 HMAKSL
+26 MAKSL

-37 CVGSVIVGIEQHI
+37 CVGSIIVCLERHT

-64 ELFVIDDINRKI
+64 EMFAVDDISRKI
-76 DRNDPDITHSISITR
+76 DRNDPDITHSISIAR

-97 KYLLAG
+97 KYSLAG

-136 AVTDITLND
+136 AVTGITLND
-145 KEIKYVELK
+145 KEMKYVGLK

-167 AKELREARLS
+167 AKELGEARLS

-188 IEKTEGMQALNWD
+188 AEKTKGMQALNWD

-210 DLEINSPETNYPDF
+210 DLEIDSPETNYPDF
-224 VGVRPGMIIYT
+224 IGVRPGMIIYT
-235 DDKSPWLVLEKNPA
+235 DDKSPWLMLEKNPA
-249 SAEKILNESCA
+249 SAEGMLNESYA
-260 TGKHEDAFV
+260 SGKYGDVFV
-269 CMSLKGAER
+269 CMSLKGTER
-278 LVFTSQNHQIGKDTS
+278 LVFTPQNHQIGKDTS
-293 IAISSHTGAIKEDI
+293 IAILSRTEAIKEDM

-312 KNMSVDKLSEERL
+312 KNMSVDKLSKERL
-325 EIMKASAKNPHLC
+325 EIMKASAKDPHLC
-338 EAVKECTLSL
+338 EAVRECTISL

-354 RVLSAGIGPDEIN
+354 RALSAEIGPDEIN

-375 SKAMDR
+375 SKAMDG

-395 DLKEIRSITDR
+395 DLKEIRSVADR
-406 IIKTYGLD
+406 TIKTYGLD
-414 KDYGPGSIANEA
+414 KDYGPGSIIDEA
-426 IKESS
+426 VKESS

-436 KEKLERT
+436 KEKIERT
-443 SNLSA
+443 SDLSA

-454 TGATKQKAKG
+454 AGAARSKAKEP
-464 SKSPLGKGI
+464 KSTPGKGI